1 MFDEIYFSG
10 LSVYWKIKQFVEQ
23 KRHNEII
30 IATGDTL
37 QLKPV
42 QELTNTQAYKNYA
55 DEIIDN
61 IFEHIILLQKCKRFH
76 TEEDKQKLSN
86 IKRDI
91 FENKIP
97 TTKLNEKSF
106 RYTDNIASS
115 KFNIAYL
122 TNTCRNVSNE
132 LEN

>member
-1 MFDEIYFSG
+1 MSNVFDVVMFDEIYFSG

-61 IFEHIILLQKCKRFH
+61 IFEHIILLQKC
-76 TEEDKQKLSN
+76 
-86 IKRDI
+86 I
-91 FENKIP
+91 
-97 TTKLNEKSF
+97 
-106 RYTDNIASS
+106 
-115 KFNIAYL
+115 
-122 TNTCRNVSNE
+122 
-132 LEN
+132 